1 MHTFTCMPI
10 SLIESVLLSVLY
22 GKGMTHLFVY
32 LLFLKVKYF
41 EMLIEDQFLVEIL
54 LY

>member
-10 SLIESVLLSVLY
+10 SLIESILLSVLN
-22 GKGMTHLFVY
+22 GKGKTHFFVY

-41 EMLIEDQFLVEIL
+41 EMSIDEQFIVEIL